1 MYIMRSMHEH
11 LYIIVLT
18 SISSVFSELIK
29 NYERNKIDIWR
40 RSLESVHV
48 SGFISKCY
56 IDLYSIAVEVL
67 LASEFV
73 HQNTKNRCSLER
85 IALLQLL
92 WKIVQYNINSRLHLV
107 QAAVCELFHA
117 LLSGLFYRFSDIH
130 IVVNEL
136 PRRFPSHTACFCSIC
151 DRSAVG
157 ILGNDGGFLLN
168 IDPLSPLAL
177 RHSAT
182 PKSVEIALARRLRT
196 LASWLAA
203 ALLAQA

>member
-1 MYIMRSMHEH
+1 M
-11 LYIIVLT
+11 
-18 SISSVFSELIK
+18 FSEHFDK
-29 NYERNKIDIWR
+29 SERNKMDIWW
-40 RSLESVHV
+40 RSLKSVHV
-48 SGFISKCY
+48 SGLIPKCY
-56 IDLYSIAVEVL
+56 IDLNSISVEVL

-73 HQNTKNRCSLER
+73 HQNPKNRCSLER
-85 IALLQLL
+85 IALLQL
-92 WKIVQYNINSRLHLV
+92 IREIIQYNINGSLYLI

-117 LLSGLFYRFSDIH
+117 LLSGLFYRFGNVH

-136 PRRFPSHTACFCSIC
+136 PRRFPRYAARFCSIC

-182 PKSVEIALARRLRT
+182 SKSVEIALARRLRT